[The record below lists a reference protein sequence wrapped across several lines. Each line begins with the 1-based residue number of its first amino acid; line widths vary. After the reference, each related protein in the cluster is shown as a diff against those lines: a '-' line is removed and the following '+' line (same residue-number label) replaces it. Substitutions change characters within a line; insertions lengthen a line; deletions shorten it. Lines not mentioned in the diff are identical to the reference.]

1 MPNKRPR
8 STTKRPQPTSQL
20 LPGTVSH
27 TDTKRALLKECSKT
41 TLKNSLFKPLGV
53 TPIPVQIAIGV
64 ASASYWRGM
73 WYILDDNLFPDNPEY
88 SASASLVLGTG
99 GLAFV
104 QGMMEKQALYAART
118 NSTKLPRYY
127 PSFARFGTL
136 YCVATSCVLVWRGAW
151 MGCDILYEKIMAE
164 SEAKATDPSHLT
176 KSGLASHVLATCG
189 LLAFGRFSSV
199 LAPPA
204 RGSIVEDLA
213 FKATTWEQYSKAAK
227 WFFK

>member
-8 STTKRPQPTSQL
+8 STTKRPHPTFQL
-20 LPGTVSH
+20 LPGTVSRVEG
-27 TDTKRALLKECSKT
+27 KRSLLKEYSKT
-41 TLKNSLFKPLGV
+41 TLKTSLFKPLGV
-53 TPIPVQIAIGV
+53 APIPVQIAVGV
-64 ASASYWRGM
+64 ASASYWRGV
-73 WYILDDNLFPDNPEY
+73 WYILDDNLFPDNPKY

-127 PSFARFGTL
+127 SPFARFGTL

-151 MGCDILYEKIMAE
+151 MGCDILYEKIA
-164 SEAKATDPSHLT
+164 SDAKATDPGHLT
-176 KSGLASHVLATCG
+176 KSGVASHVLATCG

-199 LAPPA
+199 LGPPA
-204 RGSIVEDLA
+204 RGSILEDLTL
-213 FKATTWEQYSKAAK
+213 KATTWQQYSKAAK